1 MHRSLSQKIFLTC
14 IFIGWWCNDLFECLR
29 AVRYRSIIT
38 CFHFFFLIILHT
50 FLYIFPSIYIFKK
63 YKQYYQT
70 SPKKSLIIFQKSW
83 GLPGRG
89 YTFQKMLNFL
99 FVFPCL
105 MSDNNWG
112 PLSFVCSCVMPTPIV
127 DYDRPF

>member
-38 CFHFFFLIILHT
+38 CFHFFNNIIHIFIYFFYIYFLKNINNII
-50 FLYIFPSIYIFKK
+50 K
-63 YKQYYQT
+63 YHV
-70 SPKKSLIIFQKSW
+70 KKSLIIFQKSW
-83 GLPGRG
+83 GLPGRR